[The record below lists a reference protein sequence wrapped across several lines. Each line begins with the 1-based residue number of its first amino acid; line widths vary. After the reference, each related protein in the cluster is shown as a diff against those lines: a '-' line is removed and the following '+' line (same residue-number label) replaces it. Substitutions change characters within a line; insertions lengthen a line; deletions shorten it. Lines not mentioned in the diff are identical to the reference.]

1 MWVSNRLTACLAG
14 ILAVMA
20 AFAAT
25 AQPQQDPDWPCVQR
39 LVPSLSAGQI
49 WRGPPIDEFG
59 GQWPGDPEIVSLV
72 DAVTSRRV
80 PIDEAVDR
88 TDAFA
93 SGLDAAQTERLT
105 VLFAG
110 IFQRI
115 DESRTSSI
123 TAIKRYSRAQRTKV
137 DAISA
142 ELAELEEL
150 RKEPAKNAERIQDL
164 AGSIEINRRIFADR
178 HQALR
183 PLCEQPVLM
192 EERLGALARAIMAHL
207 G

>member
-1 MWVSNRLTACLAG
+1 
-14 ILAVMA
+14 MA
-20 AFAAT
+20 TFGAT
-25 AQPQQDPDWPCVQR
+25 AQPEQDPDWPCVQR

-49 WRGPPIDEFG
+49 WRGPPIDDIG
-59 GQWPGDPEIVSLV
+59 RQWSDDSEIVSLV
-72 DAVTSRRV
+72 SAVTSRRL
-80 PIDEAVDR
+80 PIDEAGDR
-88 TDAFA
+88 TQAFA
-93 SGLDAAQTERLT
+93 NGLDSGQTERLT

-123 TAIKRYSRAQRTKV
+123 AAIKRYARAQRGML
-137 DAISA
+137 DGMSA
-142 ELAELEEL
+142 ELAELDAL
-150 RKEPAKNAERIQDL
+150 RQEPTKNAGRIQDL
-164 AGSIEINRRIFADR
+164 TGNIEINRRIFADR
-178 HQALR
+178 QRALR